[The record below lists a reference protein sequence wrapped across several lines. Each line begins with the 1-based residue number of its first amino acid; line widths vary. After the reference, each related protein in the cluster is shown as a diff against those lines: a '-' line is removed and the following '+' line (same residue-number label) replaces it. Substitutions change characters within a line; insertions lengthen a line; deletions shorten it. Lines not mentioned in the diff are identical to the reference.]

1 MSWKDIVAGDIP
13 FASIL
18 PKERSRHVIAA
29 TCRKSKEYSLGWT
42 PKGEWSDLTLGEIC
56 NLGVKE
62 WERNHGWG
70 VQATEMF
77 KEFLRQVAKDPTI
90 ITVYPDRFDPEE
102 EGK

>member
-1 MSWKDIVAGDIP
+1 MNWKDIVAGDIP
-13 FASIL
+13 FDSIL

-29 TCRKSKEYSLGWT
+29 TCRKSIEFSLGWT

-70 VQATEMF
+70 VKATEMF
-77 KEFLRQVAKDPTI
+77 KAFLRQVAKDPTI

-102 EGK
+102 DGK